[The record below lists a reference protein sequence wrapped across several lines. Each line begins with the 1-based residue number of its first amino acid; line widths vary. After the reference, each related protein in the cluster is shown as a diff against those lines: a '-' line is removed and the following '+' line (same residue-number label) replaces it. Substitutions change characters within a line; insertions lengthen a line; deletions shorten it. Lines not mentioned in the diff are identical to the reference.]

1 MNAPIALMPD
11 RTTFIGGS
19 DAAAILG
26 VSRWKSPFQLYQ
38 EKIGAFVEE
47 SNPARDKVLNR
58 GKRWEPVVVE
68 MLIDELIL
76 RGHSVEL
83 IGRNCRYQD
92 PEFPFLACE
101 IDLEFLIDGEEVN
114 GEIKTV
120 HPFAAK
126 DWGEEGTDEIPV
138 YYVAQCMHGMMVK
151 PRKRAIVAALIG
163 ADDLRIHEITRDD
176 ELISTIR
183 AKEIEFWA
191 RVQTLNPPE
200 PTEPEDVKWLYAKD
214 AGTVAEA
221 DDSLALVCQ
230 DLKDKK
236 ARAKELEKTI
246 ESLETALKIRMGD
259 AAVLLYRN
267 EPIATWKT
275 QSARRINIEALVE
288 AHPDI
293 AESFRATTESR
304 VLRLKSKSKNR
315 RKR

>member
-19 DAAAILG
+19 DAAPILG
-26 VSRWKSPFQLYQ
+26 VSRWKSAFQLYQ

-47 SNPARDKVLNR
+47 HSPEREKIFSR

-68 MLIDELIL
+68 MLIDELVS

-92 PEFPFLACE
+92 PEFPFLAAE

-138 YYVAQCMHGMMVK
+138 YYTAQCMHGMMIK

-163 ADDLRIHEITRDD
+163 ADDLRIHEIARDD

-183 AKEIEFWA
+183 QKEIEFWE
-191 RVQTLNPPE
+191 RVQTRNPPN

-214 AGTVAEA
+214 AGTVTEA
-221 DDSLALVCQ
+221 DDELALICQ
-230 DLKDKK
+230 RLKDKK
-236 ARAKELEKTI
+236 ALARVIERDI
-246 ESLETALKIRMGD
+246 ESLETGLKLRMGD
-259 AAVLLYRN
+259 AATLIYRDM
-267 EPIATWKT
+267 PIATWTT
-275 QSARRINIEALVE
+275 QSTRRVDIKALKAAR
-288 AHPDI
+288 PDI
-293 AESFRATTESR
+293 AAAFSAVSESR
-304 VLRLKSKSKNR
+304 VLRLK
-315 RKR
+315 